1 MRKKLH
7 AARFKVTQ
15 ACKLLLYLFYNKLKP
30 KTFLLIII
38 KRHLMII
45 CLINSVHNMA
55 PEKHIYDEE
64 NIQFSILSSLKI

>member
-15 ACKLLLYLFYNKLKP
+15 ACKLLLYLFHNKLRP

-38 KRHLMII
+38 KRHLMI
-45 CLINSVHNMA
+45 NSVHNMA
-55 PEKHIYDEE
+55 PEKHIYDVR
-64 NIQFSILSSLKI
+64 